1 MRIVRR
7 VGMLVGSA
15 ALATAATV
23 VCAGPASASEAVS
36 GCPAG
41 YQLLSVTTLTADGY
55 HVPALIDN
63 PDVNLGNPNSEAW
76 NSQPGNGDGF
86 VCGRPEGN
94 RTTSFGGQLYLFVD
108 NQLPSAS

>member
-1 MRIVRR
+1 MRIVNRAGMM
-7 VGMLVGSA
+7 VGAA

-23 VCAGPASASEAVS
+23 VFVGPAAASVAVS

-41 YQLLSVTTLTADGY
+41 YQLLSVPTLTADGY
-55 HVPALIDN
+55 HLPALIDDPN
-63 PDVNLGNPNSEAW
+63 VDLGNPNSKAW

-108 NQLPSAS
+108 NQLPASS

>member
-1 MRIVRR
+1 MRIVGR
-7 VGMLVGSA
+7 VGILVGSA

-23 VCAGPASASEAVS
+23 VFGGPASASVVES

-63 PDVNLGNPNSEAW
+63 PSVDLGNPNSEAW

-94 RTTSFGGQLYLFVD
+94 RTTSFGGPLYLFVD
-108 NQLPSAS
+108 NQLPASA